1 MPAVPKKGKQ
11 IVAEREA
18 PNTLEP
24 RTFDVFCPKVLAGI
38 GRANGQIMSRSVII
52 EMERRYGQTDSS
64 RKATDPVF
72 LEIRRKLAKWAN
84 DVGDL
89 CRFHLPADTARMRQ
103 RDNWEVFYRVA
114 CGISQG
120 VADQLL
126 KYIPDFI
133 NEEEDFDTHLLTSL
147 RKLYREH
154 DLMEKGSH
162 LGSEMILTA
171 LNEDKE
177 APWYA
182 EHRGRESKGLTRER
196 LSKRLRHYKV
206 KPEQHWHSDI
216 KQDVRGYF
224 YIHPDKSQNS
234 LKRVFDQYL
243 PAEQ

>member
-1 MPAVPKKGKQ
+1 M
-11 IVAEREA
+11 E
-18 PNTLEP
+18 
-24 RTFDVFCPKVLAGI
+24 
-38 GRANGQIMSRSVII
+38 RSV
-52 EMERRYGQTDSS
+52 GDVDSG
-64 RKATDPVF
+64 RKPADPLFV
-72 LEIRRKLAKWAN
+72 EIRRKLARWAN
-84 DVGDL
+84 DVGNL
-89 CRFHLPADTARMRQ
+89 SRFRLPRQ
-103 RDNWEVFYRVA
+103 AAKLRGRDNWEVYYRVA
-114 CGISQG
+114 SGISQN

-126 KYIPDFI
+126 KFIPDFV
-133 NEEEDFDTHLLTSL
+133 NEEEDFDTYLLTSL

-162 LGSEMILTA
+162 LGSEMILAA

-224 YIHPDKSQNS
+224 YIHPDEPQNS